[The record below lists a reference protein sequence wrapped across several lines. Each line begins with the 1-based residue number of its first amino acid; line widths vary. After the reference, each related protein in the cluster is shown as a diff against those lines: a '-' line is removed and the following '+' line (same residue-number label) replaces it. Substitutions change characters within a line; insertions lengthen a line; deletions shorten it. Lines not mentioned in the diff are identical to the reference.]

1 METTSRFLKD
11 KQYMWYK
18 VRELCSKGLNKT
30 QIGRCLGVDRSTVR
44 RYLAISREEFIRKQN
59 SHRRHK
65 LKLGKYEEYVRG
77 TLEEYPYISAA
88 RIHDWLRECY
98 PDFPQVCGKTVFNFV
113 GRIREKY
120 GIGKNSDGRVR
131 RDYEKQPD
139 TPYGEYAQADFGE
152 KWIPVGNGS
161 NVKVYFFAIVLSR
174 SRQKFIHFS
183 RRPFDT
189 ELAVYAH
196 ELAFQYFGGKPRKII
211 YDQDRVLISRENLGD
226 LVLTTKFQSFV
237 KEQHFLPVFC
247 RKADPESKGK
257 VENVVKYVKG
267 NFLSGRLFH
276 NIDRL
281 NEEARLWLERT
292 GNGKEH
298 GTTRLIPNREF
309 IVEKNFMMP
318 YYGTPQPPQEYMTEY
333 HVRKDNTVQ
342 YRGNYYSVPSG
353 TYRSGETTVW
363 LQEAEGCLE
372 LYSKDT
378 GKLLGRH
385 PLNMGRGKIIYDENH
400 RRARNTGTQKLAER
414 ILIYVSY
421 NKEVALWLENLRR
434 RKERYYRSN
443 LEVILRSILSYDGHT
458 LVEAIRMCLDRG
470 IYNGESVRNL
480 CEYVRR
486 NSGEIPENGSTYI
499 SQPPGM
505 HPPFQTGMMQ
515 SYKDIFTNHD
525 KT

>member
-1 METTSRFLKD
+1 
-11 KQYMWYK
+11 MWYK

-196 ELAFQYFGGKPRKII
+196 ELAF
-211 YDQDRVLISRENLGD
+211 
-226 LVLTTKFQSFV
+226 
-237 KEQHFLPVFC
+237 
-247 RKADPESKGK
+247 
-257 VENVVKYVKG
+257 
-267 NFLSGRLFH
+267 
-276 NIDRL
+276 
-281 NEEARLWLERT
+281 
-292 GNGKEH
+292 
-298 GTTRLIPNREF
+298 
-309 IVEKNFMMP
+309 
-318 YYGTPQPPQEYMTEY
+318 
-333 HVRKDNTVQ
+333 
-342 YRGNYYSVPSG
+342 
-353 TYRSGETTVW
+353 
-363 LQEAEGCLE
+363 
-372 LYSKDT
+372 
-378 GKLLGRH
+378 
-385 PLNMGRGKIIYDENH
+385 
-400 RRARNTGTQKLAER
+400 
-414 ILIYVSY
+414 
-421 NKEVALWLENLRR
+421 
-434 RKERYYRSN
+434 
-443 LEVILRSILSYDGHT
+443 
-458 LVEAIRMCLDRG
+458 
-470 IYNGESVRNL
+470 
-480 CEYVRR
+480 
-486 NSGEIPENGSTYI
+486 
-499 SQPPGM
+499 
-505 HPPFQTGMMQ
+505 
-515 SYKDIFTNHD
+515 
-525 KT
+525 

>member
-1 METTSRFLKD
+1 
-11 KQYMWYK
+11 MWYK

-113 GRIREKY
+113 GHIREKY
-120 GIGKNSDGRVR
+120 GIGKSSDGRVR

-152 KWIPVGNGS
+152 KWIPARNGG

-276 NIDRL
+276 DIDRL

-292 GNGKEH
+292 ANGKEH
-298 GTTRLIPNREF
+298 GTTRLIPSREF
-309 IVEKNFMMP
+309 IMERNFMMP
-318 YYGTPQPPQEYMTEY
+318 YHGTPQPPQEYMAEY

-363 LQEAEGCLE
+363 LQEVEGNLE
-372 LYSKDT
+372 LYNKDT

-385 PLNMGRGKIIYDENH
+385 PLNMGRGKIIYDESH
-400 RRARNTGTQKLAER
+400 RRARNAGTQKLAER

-443 LEVILRSILSYDGHT
+443 LEVILRSIPSYDGHT

-480 CEYVRR
+480 CECVRR
-486 NSGEIPENGSTYI
+486 NSGEIPENGNAYI

>member
-1 METTSRFLKD
+1 
-11 KQYMWYK
+11 MWYK

-211 YDQDRVLISRENLGD
+211 YEKNEVP
-226 LVLTTKFQSFV
+226 
-237 KEQHFLPVFC
+237 KEYAGMKV
-247 RKADPESKGK
+247 ESKGFYEPVVVQDFPIRGK
-257 VENVVKYVKG
+257 KLFLNVRRRRWVVKDENRYVSRDWKLVAG
-267 NFLSGRLFH
+267 GSRMTHEFASFL
-276 NIDRL
+276 
-281 NEEARLWLERT
+281 
-292 GNGKEH
+292 K
-298 GTTRLIPNREF
+298 
-309 IVEKNFMMP
+309 
-318 YYGTPQPPQEYMTEY
+318 
-333 HVRKDNTVQ
+333 
-342 YRGNYYSVPSG
+342 
-353 TYRSGETTVW
+353 
-363 LQEAEGCLE
+363 E
-372 LYSKDT
+372 LY
-378 GKLLGRH
+378 
-385 PLNMGRGKIIYDENH
+385 
-400 RRARNTGTQKLAER
+400 
-414 ILIYVSY
+414 
-421 NKEVALWLENLRR
+421 
-434 RKERYYRSN
+434 
-443 LEVILRSILSYDGHT
+443 
-458 LVEAIRMCLDRG
+458 
-470 IYNGESVRNL
+470 
-480 CEYVRR
+480 
-486 NSGEIPENGSTYI
+486 
-499 SQPPGM
+499 
-505 HPPFQTGMMQ
+505 
-515 SYKDIFTNHD
+515 
-525 KT
+525 

>member
-247 RKADPESKGK
+247 RKADPESKG
-257 VENVVKYVKG
+257 
-267 NFLSGRLFH
+267 R
-276 NIDRL
+276 
-281 NEEARLWLERT
+281 W
-292 GNGKEH
+292 
-298 GTTRLIPNREF
+298 
-309 IVEKNFMMP
+309 
-318 YYGTPQPPQEYMTEY
+318 
-333 HVRKDNTVQ
+333 
-342 YRGNYYSVPSG
+342 
-353 TYRSGETTVW
+353 
-363 LQEAEGCLE
+363 
-372 LYSKDT
+372 
-378 GKLLGRH
+378 
-385 PLNMGRGKIIYDENH
+385 
-400 RRARNTGTQKLAER
+400 
-414 ILIYVSY
+414 
-421 NKEVALWLENLRR
+421 
-434 RKERYYRSN
+434 
-443 LEVILRSILSYDGHT
+443 
-458 LVEAIRMCLDRG
+458 RM
-470 IYNGESVRNL
+470 
-480 CEYVRR
+480 
-486 NSGEIPENGSTYI
+486 
-499 SQPPGM
+499 
-505 HPPFQTGMMQ
+505 
-515 SYKDIFTNHD
+515 
-525 KT
+525 

>member
-247 RKADPESKGK
+247 RKAGPGIERKGGECSQVCK
-257 VENVVKYVKG
+257 RQLSLRET
-267 NFLSGRLFH
+267 FL
-276 NIDRL
+276 
-281 NEEARLWLERT
+281 
-292 GNGKEH
+292 
-298 GTTRLIPNREF
+298 
-309 IVEKNFMMP
+309 
-318 YYGTPQPPQEYMTEY
+318 
-333 HVRKDNTVQ
+333 
-342 YRGNYYSVPSG
+342 
-353 TYRSGETTVW
+353 
-363 LQEAEGCLE
+363 
-372 LYSKDT
+372 
-378 GKLLGRH
+378 
-385 PLNMGRGKIIYDENH
+385 
-400 RRARNTGTQKLAER
+400 
-414 ILIYVSY
+414 
-421 NKEVALWLENLRR
+421 
-434 RKERYYRSN
+434 
-443 LEVILRSILSYDGHT
+443 
-458 LVEAIRMCLDRG
+458 
-470 IYNGESVRNL
+470 
-480 CEYVRR
+480 
-486 NSGEIPENGSTYI
+486 
-499 SQPPGM
+499 
-505 HPPFQTGMMQ
+505 
-515 SYKDIFTNHD
+515 
-525 KT
+525 